1 MNKDGTLKSW
11 MFPVGE
17 ISPWMFYGRCAWVV
31 IRLMA
36 AYWFANQVSPF
47 FYQRF

>member
-1 MNKDGTLKSW
+1 MDKGGTIRSW
-11 MFPVGE
+11 MCPVAE
-17 ISPWMFYGRCAWVV
+17 IPCWTFYGRCAWVV
-31 IRLMA
+31 IQLMT